1 MINLQAHLIQPS
13 EKYKQRTFAG
23 TLKRPKEIKKID
35 LDKIKSRLKKNRE
48 DCLSELHSSIK
59 KIKKK
64 FKDFENISTH
74 WANTAEQA
82 SKIIREISGDR
93 KYLNINK
100 SGTIKEIEPDLKK
113 EGFELKNS
121 YLTEYDS
128 DIKGK
133 FQFFWQQPEFK
144 YNSIENWFD
153 NTEHVDLAG
162 SDSVV
167 CYDLVSLIG
176 VNALSA
182 ETGNVY
188 LLQHTS
194 NITQLLHAKRVI
206 VLLALE
212 KIVPTDKDAAFQT
225 KWAGIFGLEKII
237 LDLAVPAEKD
247 KTVFEKIKP
256 LSGGLQNKLSQKVD
270 IIILDNGRKKLL
282 DSPFRDLM
290 KCISCRSCRNRCP
303 NYPYF
308 GKYRGYYPQL
318 YCFSYLMGEN
328 PSIDLCA
335 QCGNCSPECPVG
347 IDVAWMIAQAKSLPG
362 ATKRTIGDLMFSR
375 LELLG
380 KLSCAGAPIS
390 GWTTKQPAIRHV
402 MEKLVGIP
410 KKRTLPTAN
419 KVWKPTVSVK
429 NASGIPIIYF
439 MGCNAKYFETSIA
452 DAAVKLLK
460 ANGFTVIV
468 PDFNCCGRAAVSSG
482 GLNDLKKYGQYNIK
496 KLLEYEK
503 KGIDIVATCPTCAYA
518 LKHDYSALGINGA
531 NHFSERIYDLG
542 HYLWRL
548 HVKGKLKTRFDTCK
562 KRFAYH
568 KPCHLYVEM
577 LEYET
582 ADLMALVPQ
591 LAVVPINKGCC
602 GMMGS
607 FGQKLKNYQYSMTTG
622 EPGFKM
628 VIESDTTEI
637 LTECNLCKLQLIDGT
652 NKVTRHPIEVLADLI
667 NTNE

>member
-13 EKYKQRTFAG
+13 KKYKQRTFAN
-23 TLKRPKEIKKID
+23 TLNRPKEIKKTE
-35 LDKIKSRLKKNRE
+35 LDEIKSRLKKNRE
-48 DCLSELHSSIK
+48 DNLTELPNSIK
-59 KIKKK
+59 KIKEKLK
-64 FKDFENISTH
+64 GFENISTH
-74 WANTAEQA
+74 WANNAEQA
-82 SKIIREISGDR
+82 SKIIRKISGDR
-93 KYLNINK
+93 RYLNINK
-100 SGTIKEIEPDLKK
+100 SGTIKEIEPELKK
-113 EGFELKNS
+113 EGFELKDS
-121 YLTEYDS
+121 YLVDYHS

-162 SDSVV
+162 RGSVV

-194 NITQLLHAKRVI
+194 NITQLLHANRVI
-206 VLLALE
+206 ILVALE

-225 KWAGIFGLEKII
+225 KWAGIFGLEKVI

-247 KTVFEKIKP
+247 KSVFDECKP
-256 LSGGLQNKLSQKVD
+256 LCDALRNKLSQKVD
-270 IIILDNGRKKLL
+270 IILLDNGRKKLL
-282 DSPFRDLM
+282 DTPFRDLM

-318 YCFSYLMGEN
+318 YAFSYLIGEN

-347 IDVAWMIAQAKSLPG
+347 IDVAWMIAQAKSFRG
-362 ATKRTIGDLMFSR
+362 ATKRKIGDLILSR
-375 LELLG
+375 PELLG

-390 GWTTKQPAIRHV
+390 GWATKQAPIRHI

-410 KKRTLPTAN
+410 KKRMLPTAN
-419 KVWKPTVSVK
+419 KAWKTTGPVE
-429 NASGIPIIYF
+429 NHSGIPIIYF
-439 MGCNAKYFETSIA
+439 MGCNAKYFDTSVA
-452 DAAVKLLK
+452 DAAVRLLE
-460 ANGFTVIV
+460 ANGFTVII
-468 PDFNCCGRAAVSSG
+468 PDFRCCGRPAVSSG
-482 GLNDLKKYGQYNIK
+482 GINELKKYGQYNTK
-496 KLLEYEK
+496 KLLEYGK
-503 KGIDIVATCPTCAYA
+503 RDIDIVTTCPTCAYA
-518 LKHDYSALGINGA
+518 LKHDYPELCISGA
-531 NHFSERIYDLG
+531 KQFSEKIYDLG
-542 HYLWRL
+542 NYLWL
-548 HVKGKLKTRFDTCK
+548 LNGKGKLKTKFDASQ

-568 KPCHLYVEM
+568 KPCHLHIEK

-582 ADLMALVPQ
+582 TDLMALVPQ
-591 LAVVPINKGCC
+591 LEVAPINKGCC

-607 FGQKLKNYQYSMTTG
+607 FGQKIKNYQYSMTTG
-622 EPGFKM
+622 EPVFKTAT
-628 VIESDTTEI
+628 ESDATEI
-637 LTECNLCKLQLIDGT
+637 LTECNLCKLQLIEGT
-652 NKVTRHPIEVLADLI
+652 GKVTRHPLEVLADLI
-667 NTNE
+667 SADE